1 MDDTES
7 VVVSTTI
14 HAITEKLIPL
24 GFYTLS

>member
-14 HAITEKLIPL
+14 HAIAEKLISV